1 MAPTSQAD
9 WAKSTIFWH
18 VYPLGFVDAPIGDES
33 ARHLP
38 SEGSPR
44 LSKLI
49 DQLDYMTSLGLN
61 GLLLGPVFASPT
73 HGYDTTDYYRVDD
86 RLGTNEDMDALISA
100 CHERD
105 IKVLFDGVFSHADAT
120 FTNPEIL
127 HKSEVFEGHRNL
139 KRFDHSNP
147 AVADFVGGVMNYWL
161 DKGIDGWRLDA
172 AYSVSNEFWKPVL
185 EKVKSKH
192 PEAFIFGEVIHGDY
206 ASFVHEG
213 GMDSVTQYELWK
225 ATWSSLKDANFF
237 ELDWTLKRHNEFTES
252 FVPQTFISN
261 HDVTRIATQ
270 VGPEKARIAMVIMFT
285 LAGIPSIYYGDELG
299 WEGLKEERHGGDDA
313 IRPAFPDNPEA
324 NEVTNLY
331 KGLIHLRRENPWLVD
346 SVVEV
351 TELEN
356 EKMSYTVSERTN
368 GNPEDAKKL
377 FVSMDISED
386 KAHATISDPF
396 GTVVFGF

>member
-1 MAPTSQAD
+1 MAGNAIPD

-18 VYPLGFVDAPIGDES
+18 VYPLGFVDAPIWDES
-33 ARHLP
+33 ARRAA
-38 SEGSPR
+38 EPR
-44 LSKLI
+44 LTKLI

-73 HGYDTTDYYRVDD
+73 HGYDTTDYYRIDD
-86 RLGTNEDMDALISA
+86 RLGSGEDMDALIAA
-100 CHERD
+100 CHERG

-120 FTNPEIL
+120 FTHPEML
-127 HKSEVFEGHRNL
+127 HQEEVFEGHGNL

-147 AVADFVGGVMNYWL
+147 AVADYVADVMNYWL

-172 AYSVSNEFWKPVL
+172 AYSVSNDFWKPVL
-185 EKVKSKH
+185 EKVKTDH
-192 PEAFIFGEVIHGDY
+192 PESFIFGEVIHGDY
-206 ASFVHEG
+206 ASFVTHG

-237 ELDWTLKRHNEFTES
+237 ELDWTLKRHNEFAES
-252 FVPQTFISN
+252 FIPQTFISN

-313 IRPAFPDNPEA
+313 IRPAFPDNPEI

-331 KGLIHLRRENPWLVD
+331 KGLIHLRRENSWLVNAT
-346 SVVEV
+346 VEV
-351 TELEN
+351 TDLEN
-356 EKMSYTVSERTN
+356 EKMSYTVSERD
-368 GNPEDAKKL
+368 GEKKL

-386 KAHATISDPF
+386 KAHATITDPF
-396 GTVVFGF
+396 GTVIFGF

>member
-1 MAPTSQAD
+1 MAGNAIPD
-9 WAKSTIFWH
+9 WATHAIYWH
-18 VYPLGFVDAPIGDES
+18 VYPLGFVGAPIWDQSE
-33 ARHLP
+33 RHSP
-38 SEGSPR
+38 TPR
-44 LSKLI
+44 LAKLI
-49 DQLDYMTSLGLN
+49 DQLDYLTSLGLN

-73 HGYDTTDYYRVDD
+73 HGYDTTDYFRIDD

-100 CHERD
+100 CQERG

-120 FTNPEIL
+120 FSHPEML
-127 HKSEVFEGHRNL
+127 HQDEVFEGHGNL

-147 AVADFVGGVMNYWL
+147 AVAEFVVDVMNHWL

-172 AYSVSNEFWKPVL
+172 AYSVGNDFWKPVL
-185 EKVKSKH
+185 EKVKSAH
-192 PEAFIFGEVIHGDY
+192 PDAFIFGEVIHGDY
-206 ASFVHEG
+206 ASFIEDG

-225 ATWSSLKDANFF
+225 AIWSSLKDENFF

-252 FVPQTFISN
+252 FIPQTFISN
-261 HDVTRIATQ
+261 HDVTRITTQ
-270 VGPEKARIAMVIMFT
+270 VGPEKARIAIVILLT

-313 IRPAFPDNPEA
+313 IRPEFPAHADI

-331 KGLIHLRRENPWLVD
+331 KGLIHLRRENSWLVNAT
-346 SVVEV
+346 VEV

-356 EKMSYTVSERTN
+356 QKMSYTVTER
-368 GNPEDAKKL
+368 GGDRKL
-377 FVSMDISED
+377 FVSLDITGD
-386 KAHATISDPF
+386 KAQATITDPF